1 MTTPFTA
8 APKSTV
14 WGSHCHLQQA
24 PSHHE
29 SNMFFFFSFFSA
41 SKFSWQCV
49 SLNMIKT
56 SRSPP
61 LLFSSPPS
69 PPLLFLTHTNS
80 SDLREYGDDD
90 EDHQDTT
97 VNQML
102 VPRSHQEDATLILN
116 NLLKEYDKTLR
127 PDIGGKDQK
136 WWGGVGGFF
145 GWRRNFGDA
154 VQGLALCLSCPWCW
168 N

>member
-1 MTTPFTA
+1 MRFFPPKGFPHTNTHSFRGGEMTAPFTA

-14 WGSHCHLQQA
+14 WCLTIIYSRLQVKQESACINACHVLLLRQ
-24 PSHHE
+24 
-29 SNMFFFFSFFSA
+29 SFHDN
-41 SKFSWQCV
+41 CV

-56 SRSPP
+56 PRPP
-61 LLFSSPPS
+61 IPPHPTPFSH
-69 PPLLFLTHTNS
+69 THS

-127 PDIGGKDQK
+127 PDIGGKNQVGLMK
-136 WWGGVGGFF
+136 SWGLV
-145 GWRRNFGDA
+145 
-154 VQGLALCLSCPWCW
+154 
-168 N
+168 